1 MPPCP
6 AEGAPPEGTSAFLLS
21 QLGAASARM
30 FAERVAALDL
40 TPPQAGLLRL
50 VATEPGQSQQA
61 LAAQLGTPPSR
72 MVGLIDG
79 MEERGLLARRRNAA
93 DRRLSS
99 LQVTANGLA
108 LLTEL
113 GGLAVSHDDEV
124 CEGLDTDEREQL
136 HALLVRLA
144 ARRGLQPGV
153 HPGIRSSREER
164 C

>member
-1 MPPCP
+1 MEPACP

-21 QLGAASARM
+21 QLGALSARM

-50 VATEPGQSQQA
+50 VAGRPGQSQQA

-72 MVGLIDG
+72 MVALIDG
-79 MEERGLLARRRNAA
+79 LEERGLLARRRNAD

-99 LQVTANGLA
+99 LHVTAFGME

-124 CEGLDTDEREQL
+124 CAGLDDSERAQL

-144 ARRGLQPGV
+144 VLREQRPGV
-153 HPGIRSSREER
+153 HPGFRGPPG
-164 C
+164 